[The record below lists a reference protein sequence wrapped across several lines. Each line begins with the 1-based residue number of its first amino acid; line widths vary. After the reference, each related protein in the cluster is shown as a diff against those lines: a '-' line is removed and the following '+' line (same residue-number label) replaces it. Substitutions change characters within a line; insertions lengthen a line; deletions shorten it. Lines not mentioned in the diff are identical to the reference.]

1 MSGQRLTGVRYDDK
15 LYFPGHGSATFPY
28 HNRVPLS
35 CLCMTQYRLNLCSD
49 IRTCKYPERVD
60 QQGLVVLAVN
70 FDNRH
75 LMTIYREGEIRVAR
89 NGDQAE
95 SVAIWYH
102 ISDHISILGVRTSLT
117 ATQLLHSPRRDLQSD
132 RRPGLGNGL
141 GR

>member
-1 MSGQRLTGVRYDDK
+1 MSQ
-15 LYFPGHGSATFPY
+15 H
-28 HNRVPLS
+28 
-35 CLCMTQYRLNLCSD
+35 RLNLCSD

-70 FDNRH
+70 LDNRH
-75 LMTIYREGEIRVAR
+75 LMTINREGEIRVAR

-95 SVAIWYH
+95 SVAIWYQ
-102 ISDHISILGVRTSLT
+102 ISNHISILGVRTSLT
-117 ATQLLHSPRRDLQSD
+117 ATLLLRLPRRDLQSD